1 MPRTTASLRGA
12 STTRLAEL
20 AQQRPE
26 FRTWIVLLETACRA
40 IEDDGRALSRG
51 LAESSSSAENVPLLQ
66 GQTLVVDA
74 ADIGRLLQELAAV
87 AKAEGGPA
95 LASYRPSAAEALEL
109 IAAAIR
115 QDSKALESLA
125 VVQKIPPG
133 VLGSLAHLASV
144 SVLQQCAGQIE
155 HQLPQHWREGYCPLC
170 GAWPILAERRG
181 LDRSRRLRCGRC
193 AADWEVA
200 WLYCIYCGETDHNR
214 LGSLAT
220 DERGE
225 QDKVETCGTCR
236 GYLKSLPSLQGFSP
250 LELLLHDLET
260 IELDLVALDRDYRRP
275 ATNGFALNLRV
286 IDHASRP
293 RL

>member
-1 MPRTTASLRGA
+1 M
-12 STTRLAEL
+12 
-20 AQQRPE
+20 
-26 FRTWIVLLETACRA
+26 LETAWRA
-40 IEDDGRALSRG
+40 VEDDRHALSLG
-51 LAESSSSAENVPLLQ
+51 LAGSSSSADHEPLLHR
-66 GQTLVVDA
+66 QTLLVHGARV
-74 ADIGRLLQELAAV
+74 GRLLEELAAV
-87 AKAEGGPA
+87 EKAGGGPA

-115 QDSKALESLA
+115 QDSNALETLA
-125 VVQKIPPG
+125 IDQEFSPG
-133 VLGSLAHLASV
+133 AFESIVHLAAV

-155 HQLPQHWREGYCPLC
+155 HQLLLHWREGYCPLC
-170 GAWPILAERRG
+170 GAWPTLVERRG

-193 AADWEVA
+193 AADWEVP
-200 WLYCIYCGETDHNR
+200 WLYCIYCGETNHNR

-225 QDKVETCGTCR
+225 QGKVETCATCR

-260 IELDLVALDRDYRRP
+260 VELDLVALDRDYRRP
-275 ATNGFALNLRV
+275 ATNGFALDLHV